1 MFMYISCQIY
11 ARRWNN
17 LKYFNDGFFFHKRD
31 VYRHIKKSVATAAAI
46 VLCFQ
51 GVSAVPG
58 LSALMGICGITDRVK
73 LGAETVYAEQ
83 VIAKGQIPAGDT
95 NVRIRTESNINCD
108 IITKKNG
115 GFTFDILQ
123 VVKTSDT
130 YDWYKIG
137 FNHEGSYT
145 TGYIFGEYVQVLNDY
160 NYEENTDFEA
170 YLNKQGFP
178 ESYKAGLRQIYAQY
192 PKWNF
197 VARKISVD
205 WNTFINNENVNGRS
219 LVSGSSI
226 SSWKSIDAG
235 CYDWETDTYVAKDSG
250 NWVQAS
256 KELVEYCADPRNY
269 LNTTNIFAFESLAY
283 DSNTHNESGV
293 NNVKLFP
300 FSSVAL
306 M

>member
-1 MFMYISCQIY
+1 
-11 ARRWNN
+11 
-17 LKYFNDGFFFHKRD
+17 
-31 VYRHIKKSVATAAAI
+31 
-46 VLCFQ
+46 
-51 GVSAVPG
+51 
-58 LSALMGICGITDRVK
+58 MGIGDWG
-73 LGAETVYAEQ
+73 LGAETVYAEP
-83 VIAKGQIPAGDT
+83 VIAKGQIPAGYT
-95 NVRIRTESNINCD
+95 NVRIRTESNTNCN
-108 IITKKNG
+108 IITEKNG

-178 ESYKAGLRQIYAQY
+178 ESYKAGLRQIHAQY

-256 KELVEYCADPRNY
+256 KELGCTGTHFA
-269 LNTTNIFAFESLAY
+269 NTNGLWMANHYTTAHDMAIIARAAYKNPTFAKITGTKRYNIEKTNKNKRLCLQ
-283 DSNTHNESGV
+283 T
-293 NNVKLFP
+293 
-300 FSSVAL
+300 
-306 M
+306 